1 MWRRHN
7 LFPRDTEK
15 TGGAVRGIDY
25 YELLGVH
32 RDASPSEI
40 RSAYRSL
47 AKAMHPDSGG
57 TAGAFR
63 LLHEAYETLTDPAR
77 RDSYDADVVAVRV
90 PAPPRQRQRPNRR
103 VGDDPDYLPTLP
115 TIDPTTIGWWQTAPG
130 AGRVT
135 LLPLARPSREVAL
148 AALGGWLLLLVLL
161 VLGPPAPLL
170 ALGLLVLAGS
180 GVAVWHVG
188 RRHLAAARVDQEFTA
203 EFGDKAVFGS
213 PGTEADQVAERLTA
227 DLAARYLT
235 RIPGV
240 RIFHGLAA
248 EVGSVFADI
257 DHAVL
262 CGNRLVL
269 IESKRWLPGHYDVD
283 EGGLRRNGHRFRGGT
298 IRLPDGV
305 AAYRRI
311 LPELEIR
318 GVLLLYPSRAG
329 SITVGDEETDFPPMV
344 PERFVQEIGAWLA
357 ADPST
362 VDRGAFRTVLGQ
374 VVSPC

>member
-1 MWRRHN
+1 M
-7 LFPRDTEK
+7 
-15 TGGAVRGIDY
+15 RGIDY
-25 YELLGVH
+25 YELLGVP

-63 LLHEAYETLTDPAR
+63 LLHEAYETLTDPDR
-77 RDSYDADVVAVRV
+77 RDSYDSSDA
-90 PAPPRQRQRPNRR
+90 PAPPRQRQQQRRARR
-103 VGDDPDYLPTLP
+103 VGDDPDHVPTLP
-115 TIDPTTIGWWQTAPG
+115 TIDPDTIGWWQTARG
-130 AGRVT
+130 TGRVT
-135 LLPLARPSREVAL
+135 LLPLARPSREVTL
-148 AALGGWLLLLVLL
+148 AALGGWVLLLVVPIL
-161 VLGPPAPLL
+161 VTPPAPLL
-170 ALGLLVLAGS
+170 VVWLLVLAGS
-180 GVAVWHVG
+180 GAAVWRLG
-188 RRHLAAARVDQEFTA
+188 RRRLAADRVDQEFTT
-203 EFGDKAVFGS
+203 EFGTRAVFGS
-213 PGTEADQVAERLTA
+213 PGTDADQVAEQLTA

-283 EGGLRRNGHRFRGGT
+283 DTGGLRRNGHRFRGGT

-311 LPELEIR
+311 APGLEVR

-329 SITVGDEETDFPPMV
+329 EITVGDQPADFPPMV
-344 PERFVQEIGAWLA
+344 PDRFVQEIGAWLA

-362 VDRGAFRTVLGQ
+362 VDRQAFRAVLGQ
-374 VVSPC
+374 VVSPN

>member
-1 MWRRHN
+1 MR
-7 LFPRDTEK
+7 K

-63 LLHEAYETLTDPAR
+63 LLHEAYETLTDPDR
-77 RDSYDADVVAVRV
+77 RDSYDNVASV
-90 PAPPRQRQRPNRR
+90 PVPPRQRQRQRRARR
-103 VGDDPDYLPTLP
+103 VGDDPDHVPTLP
-115 TIDPTTIGWWQTAPG
+115 TIDPDTIGWWQTARG
-130 AGRVT
+130 TGRVT
-135 LLPLARPSREVAL
+135 LFPLARPSREVTL
-148 AALGGWLLLLVLL
+148 AALGGWVLLLVLL
-161 VLGPPAPLL
+161 ILIGPPVPLL
-170 ALGLLVLAGS
+170 VVWLLMLAGS
-180 GVAVWHVG
+180 GAAVWRLG
-188 RRHLAAARVDQEFTA
+188 RRRLAADRVDQEFTT
-203 EFGDKAVFGS
+203 EFGTRAVFGS
-213 PGTEADQVAERLTA
+213 PGTDADQVAEQLTA
-227 DLAARYLT
+227 DLTARYLT

-283 EGGLRRNGHRFRGGT
+283 DTGGLRRNGHRFRGGT

-311 LPELEIR
+311 APGLEVR

-329 SITVGDEETDFPPMV
+329 EITVGDQPTDFPPMV
-344 PERFVQEIGAWLA
+344 PDRFVQEIGAWLA

-362 VDRGAFRTVLGQ
+362 VDRQAFRAVLGQ
-374 VVSPC
+374 VVSPT

>member
-1 MWRRHN
+1 MH
-7 LFPRDTEK
+7 
-15 TGGAVRGIDY
+15 GIDY

-32 RDASPSEI
+32 RDASSSEI
-40 RSAYRSL
+40 RSAYRTL

-63 LLHEAYETLTDPAR
+63 LLHEAYETLTDPDR

-90 PAPPRQRQRPNRR
+90 RVPAPPRQRRARK

-115 TIDPTTIGWWQTAPG
+115 TLDPTTIGWWQSAAGT
-130 AGRVT
+130 GRVT

-148 AALGGWLLLLVLL
+148 AALGGWLLLIVLL
-161 VLGPPAPLL
+161 VLGPPTPLL
-170 ALGLLVLAGS
+170 VIGLLVLAGS

-203 EFGDKAVFGS
+203 EFGDRAVFGS
-213 PGTEADQVAERLTA
+213 PGTDPDQVAERLTA
-227 DLAARYLT
+227 ELAERYLT

-257 DHAVL
+257 DHAIL

-283 EGGLRRNGHRFRGGT
+283 SGGLRRNGHRFRGGT
-298 IRLPDGV
+298 VRLPDGV

-311 LPELEIR
+311 LPGIEVR

-344 PERFVQEIGAWLA
+344 PEGFVRDIGAWLA

-362 VDRGAFRTVLGQ
+362 VDRQAFRTMLGQ
-374 VVSPC
+374 VVTPC

>member
-1 MWRRHN
+1 M
-7 LFPRDTEK
+7 
-15 TGGAVRGIDY
+15 RGIDY

-63 LLHEAYETLTDPAR
+63 LLHEAYETLTDPDR
-77 RDSYDADVVAVRV
+77 RDSYDADGSDDAVAVRV
-90 PAPPRQRQRPNRR
+90 PAPPRQRQRPARR
-103 VGDDPDYLPTLP
+103 MGDDPDYLPTLP
-115 TIDPTTIGWWQTAPG
+115 TIDPTTIGWWEAASGT
-130 AGRVT
+130 GRVT

-148 AALGGWLLLLVLL
+148 GALGGWLLLLVVL
-161 VLGPPAPLL
+161 VLVGPPAPLL
-170 ALGLLVLAGS
+170 VVWLLVLAGS
-180 GVAVWHVG
+180 GAAVWHLG
-188 RRHLAAARVDQEFTA
+188 RNHLAAARVDQEFTA
-203 EFGDKAVFGS
+203 EFGTRAVFGG
-213 PGTEADQVAERLTA
+213 PGTDADQVAERLTA

-235 RIPGV
+235 HIPGV

-311 LPELEIR
+311 LPGLEVR

-329 SITVGDEETDFPPMV
+329 SITVGDDETDFPPMV

-362 VDRGAFRTVLGQ
+362 VDRQAFRTVLGQ
-374 VVSPC
+374 VVSSGNGCPR